1 MIADPASIR
10 IFERFLNL
18 AENDSGSA
26 ETDYKTIYR
35 YADGN
40 GKRRQVTL
48 GRGFTQDGG
57 NLWKVLAR
65 YIEKQGK
72 EMIFFSR
79 YAHKMSDGALWQD
92 AAFLKTLGAVSTEAA
107 MREAQDE
114 VFREVYLTPAL
125 EWADSREFQLP
136 LSYAVAVDSYLH
148 SGQMTKWLVASFPEH
163 TPANGGDEKAW
174 MKAYLEARLAWFAR
188 VSGDLHTCMFRPQ
201 FFLGEI
207 AANNWELHCPLMVR
221 GKGKIC

>member
-1 MIADPASIR
+1 MINGPDYLR

-18 AENDSGSA
+18 AENDSGSP

-35 YADGN
+35 YGDGN

-65 YIEKQGK
+65 YIAKGGARAE
-72 EMIFFSR
+72 FFGP
-79 YAHKMSDGALWQD
+79 YETKMRDGALWQD
-92 AAFLKTLGAVSTEAA
+92 TAFLKALGAASVEEA
-107 MREAQDE
+107 MRDAQDE
-114 VFREVYLTPAL
+114 VFKEVYLTPAL
-125 EWADSREFQLP
+125 EWADSRGFKLP

-148 SGQMTKWLVASFPEH
+148 SGQMTKWLVASFPEP
-163 TPANGGDEKAW
+163 TPANGGDEKVW
-174 MKAYLEARLAWFAR
+174 MKAYLEARLAWFTR

-207 AANNWELHCPLMVR
+207 AANNWELHCPLTVR
-221 GKGKIC
+221 GKGRIC